1 MKKWTVVIEF
11 NGVQDDVPK
20 SAIDEAVS
28 NCLSDELPSG
38 VGFRIMEVIPA
49 PYGPQHPGGVFIA
62 EMKCICRKG
71 SSFVNPNCKATVH
84 HP

>member
-1 MKKWTVVIEF
+1 MKKWTVVIELAMPDDTEPISQAEVNSRVSDSLADRGF
-11 NGVQDDVPK
+11 NFQ
-20 SAIDEAVS
+20 
-28 NCLSDELPSG
+28 
-38 VGFRIMEVIPA
+38 IMETIPA

-62 EMKCICRKG
+62 EMRCICRKG